1 MSKDELTDEQKLVAA
16 ADTLN
21 TFFDGLGPNDIYK
34 RIFLEVLFEEIYG
47 EKCDLSDVFQI
58 ENPPENQGGE

>member
-1 MSKDELTDEQKLVAA
+1 MSKDELTDQQKLAAA

-21 TFFDGLGPNDIYK
+21 AFFDGLGPNDIYK

-47 EKCDLSDVFQI
+47 EPCDLSEEFQI
-58 ENPPENQGGE
+58 ENPPEKGGE